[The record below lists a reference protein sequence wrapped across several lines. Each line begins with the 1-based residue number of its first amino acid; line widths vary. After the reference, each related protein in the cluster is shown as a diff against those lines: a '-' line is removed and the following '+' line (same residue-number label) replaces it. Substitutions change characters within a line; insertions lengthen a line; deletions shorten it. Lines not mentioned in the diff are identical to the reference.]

1 LTTAPEGFGPL
12 VLDRRYLLL
21 VLVPVIAYVLVAYV
35 VLDATRRD
43 DVVFRIIPADA
54 FASVAAAEARYR
66 SFWVTAFLLSAATS
80 LAVATS
86 AALGLGR
93 LRLARDRGLILALI
107 AGIALASIAVE
118 TLGPLRGDNRWYDDL
133 GRVVLADGETRSLFR
148 ALFLSPPTG
157 LAATSTLHLLDT
169 GLDVVKVLGAIALT
183 LVGFGLVLTLAEP
196 LRPEPA
202 ERRAARLAL
211 DLSRQKELLQHG
223 ATVYVLAIVAML
235 AWMHWPLPYLADAAV
250 RAEYRDLLVANGLL
264 QGTAYSLGI
273 AAIYLP
279 AAMLLRRRIADLAE
293 SAPGSAADWL
303 HENGLETRPFDQLRE
318 LATVLLPA
326 IIGILPVL
334 EKLGQ

>member
-1 LTTAPEGFGPL
+1 M
-12 VLDRRYLLL
+12 
-21 VLVPVIAYVLVAYV
+21 
-35 VLDATRRD
+35 
-43 DVVFRIIPADA
+43 
-54 FASVAAAEARYR
+54 
-66 SFWVTAFLLSAATS
+66 
-80 LAVATS
+80 
-86 AALGLGR
+86 
-93 LRLARDRGLILALI
+93 
-107 AGIALASIAVE
+107 
-118 TLGPLRGDNRWYDDL
+118 GPLRGDNRWYDDL
-133 GRVVLADGETRSLFR
+133 GSVAVGDGEARSLFR
-148 ALFLSPPTG
+148 VLFLPPPEG
-157 LAATSTLHLLDT
+157 IAGTSILHLLDT

-202 ERRAARLAL
+202 ERQAARLGR
-211 DLSRQKELLQHG
+211 DVSRQKELLQHG

-293 SAPGSAADWL
+293 TAPASAPAWL

-318 LATVLLPA
+318 TATVLLPA
-326 IIGILPVL
+326 IIGILPAL
-334 EKLGQ
+334 EKLWQ